1 MIIFSSFSPWTRTRK
16 RIHFFLFEFWNIAKV
31 WKSIEWMGEWREIR
45 QREIWVAVDKSAI
58 SRKFNVCFE
67 GGAPRPSRSGVLTI
81 DLYSTTVLSLANNGE
96 HAPPESC
103 DGLPR
108 TAPFRPI
115 RFESIRFHNR
125 RLIIFVSARE
135 TIPLPP
141 SRKVGTKARRKEKP
155 AIFMSRRV
163 FSSPLLCS
171 LLSKI
176 ATRGKRILFC

>member
-16 RIHFFLFEFWNIAKV
+16 RIHFFLFEFWNIAKI
-31 WKSIEWMGEWREIR
+31 WKSVEWMGEWREIR

-67 GGAPRPSRSGVLTI
+67 GGALRPSRSGVLTI

-141 SRKVGTKARRKEKP
+141 SLKGWNKSAAKRKTGDFYVSSSFFFP
-155 AIFMSRRV
+155 PPL
-163 FSSPLLCS
+163 FSS
-171 LLSKI
+171 
-176 ATRGKRILFC
+176 F

>member
-16 RIHFFLFEFWNIAKV
+16 RIDSLLEFRKI
-31 WKSIEWMGEWREIR
+31 WKSIEWMREWREIR

-67 GGAPRPSRSGVLTI
+67 GGALRPSRSGVLTI

-135 TIPLPP
+135 TIPLLPSLLKGWNKSAAKRKTGDFYVSSSFFFPP
-141 SRKVGTKARRKEKP
+141 P
-155 AIFMSRRV
+155 L
-163 FSSPLLCS
+163 FSS
-171 LLSKI
+171 
-176 ATRGKRILFC
+176 F

>member
-1 MIIFSSFSPWTRTRK
+1 MNSNKEKDSFLLEFRK
-16 RIHFFLFEFWNIAKV
+16 I
-31 WKSIEWMGEWREIR
+31 WKSFEWMGEWREIR

-141 SRKVGTKARRKEKP
+141 SLPKGWNKSAAKRKTGDFYVSSSFFFP
-155 AIFMSRRV
+155 PPL
-163 FSSPLLCS
+163 FSS
-171 LLSKI
+171 
-176 ATRGKRILFC
+176 F

>member
-1 MIIFSSFSPWTRTRK
+1 MNSNKEKDSFLLEFRK
-16 RIHFFLFEFWNIAKV
+16 I

-141 SRKVGTKARRKEKP
+141 SLPKGWNKSAAKRKTGDFYVSSSFFFP
-155 AIFMSRRV
+155 PPL
-163 FSSPLLCS
+163 FSS
-171 LLSKI
+171 
-176 ATRGKRILFC
+176 F